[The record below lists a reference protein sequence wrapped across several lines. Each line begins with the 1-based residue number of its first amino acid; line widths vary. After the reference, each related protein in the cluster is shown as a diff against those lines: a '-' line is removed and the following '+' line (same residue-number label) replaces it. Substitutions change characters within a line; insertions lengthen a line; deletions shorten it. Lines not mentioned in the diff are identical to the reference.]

1 LCLLRGRGLN
11 RAGALPI
18 MDEDVSE
25 SNAMPRRLLPALL
38 LLAMLAGCDKIP
50 GLGPDPKVAQREEEA
65 KAIGGACRHAL
76 RGVEDCYT
84 LNPKASKAFVFAGWK
99 EMDQYMRENKL
110 EGAPSVISLP
120 AKPAASENIE
130 TEAHGG
136 KKS

>member
-1 LCLLRGRGLN
+1 MVALN

-25 SNAMPRRLLPALL
+25 SNAMPRRILPALL
-38 LLAMLAGCDKIP
+38 LLALLAGCDKIP

-110 EGAPSVISLP
+110 EGTPSVISQP
-120 AKPAASENIE
+120 AKPAASETVE
-130 TEAHGG
+130 TESHGERG

>member
-1 LCLLRGRGLN
+1 MVALN

-25 SNAMPRRLLPALL
+25 SNAMPRRILPALL
-38 LLAMLAGCDKIP
+38 LLALLAGCDKIP

-110 EGAPSVISLP
+110 EGTPSVISQP
-120 AKPAASENIE
+120 AKPAASETVE
-130 TEAHGG
+130 TEGHGERG